1 MLGGRYD
8 NFIQTD
14 ASINKG
20 NSGGPLF
27 DLEGN
32 VIGVNSAIISPSG
45 GSIGIGFAIP
55 SNLVSNI
62 IDQLQKNGEIKRAW
76 LGVRIQEVTDE
87 IAKSVGLAKTYGA
100 LVQGLTAES
109 PAAISGVEEGDII
122 IEFNGN
128 EVESVRVLPRLV
140 ADAEIGEFAE
150 VKVWRNE
157 QIIRLSINLGLQPSV
172 EELANIENNGSNVN
186 IKALGLKVKAI
197 STEDRARLKI
207 NNTLSGVIISE
218 IDNDSFL
225 LRQGISKDDIIMEI
239 QGKQIQNPGDL
250 LKIIDNVISQGK
262 ENVLLVFYAGQNAKK
277 YIGAKLS
284 VK

>member
-1 MLGGRYD
+1 M
-8 NFIQTD
+8 
-14 ASINKG
+14 
-20 NSGGPLF
+20 
-27 DLEGN
+27 
-32 VIGVNSAIISPSG
+32 
-45 GSIGIGFAIP
+45 
-55 SNLVSNI
+55 
-62 IDQLQKNGEIKRAW
+62 
-76 LGVRIQEVTDE
+76 
-87 IAKSVGLAKTYGA
+87 
-100 LVQGLTAES
+100 
-109 PAAISGVEEGDII
+109 
-122 IEFNGN
+122 
-128 EVESVRVLPRLV
+128 RVLPRLV

>member
-1 MLGGRYD
+1 
-8 NFIQTD
+8 
-14 ASINKG
+14 
-20 NSGGPLF
+20 
-27 DLEGN
+27 
-32 VIGVNSAIISPSG
+32 
-45 GSIGIGFAIP
+45 
-55 SNLVSNI
+55 
-62 IDQLQKNGEIKRAW
+62 
-76 LGVRIQEVTDE
+76 
-87 IAKSVGLAKTYGA
+87 
-100 LVQGLTAES
+100 
-109 PAAISGVEEGDII
+109 
-122 IEFNGN
+122 
-128 EVESVRVLPRLV
+128 VRVLPRLV